1 MTGREFSEADTRKAL
16 EHCCVQ
22 RDCKDC
28 PYNRNVFE
36 GCMIYL
42 LSDAYDIINRLTTE
56 NEIFEKKIQ
65 NLFEEGLGDKAY
77 LCEIIRVD
85 TMTQTLKWLREQG
98 YLTISNEEGYD
109 IITKMI
115 GVDDDNE

>member
-1 MTGREFSEADTRKAL
+1 MNGREFSEADTLKAI
-16 EHCCVQ
+16 ECCCVL
-22 RDCKDC
+22 RSCEDC
-28 PYNRNVFE
+28 PYNKGVFE
-36 GCMIYL
+36 GCVHYV
-42 LSDAYDIINRLTTE
+42 LSDAYDIINKLTAE
-56 NEIFEKKIQ
+56 NENYEKKIQ

-85 TMTQTLKWLREQG
+85 TMTQTLKWLRGQG
-98 YLTISNEEGYD
+98 YLTISNEEGHD